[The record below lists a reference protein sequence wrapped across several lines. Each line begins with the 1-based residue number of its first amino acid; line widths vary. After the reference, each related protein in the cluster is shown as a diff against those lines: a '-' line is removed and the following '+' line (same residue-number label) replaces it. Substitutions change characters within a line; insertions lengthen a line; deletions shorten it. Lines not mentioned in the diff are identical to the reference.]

1 MSSESIGGQPEGLIA
16 GAEDPHAPRSA
27 VCRLKVS
34 GDTCVTL
41 WHGVDC
47 EAGTTPE
54 CKLQLSPERPAIIGR
69 AEGHQVH
76 YLDPAFRPTR
86 LVPGTGQNIMQS
98 AGHGSDLYVSRGHF
112 MLRAAC
118 HGVLLVNGVPRP
130 GGGLRAPRN
139 GTRMVVPERRD
150 MTAGEEYRIDS
161 GAMAVIVLPNGAEVQ
176 ISAE

>member
-1 MSSESIGGQPEGLIA
+1 MSSESNGGQPDGLVGRPEEPQVA
-16 GAEDPHAPRSA
+16 VFA
-27 VCRLKVS
+27 VCSLKIT

-54 CKLQLSPERPAIIGR
+54 CKLRLSPDRPAIIGR

-86 LVPGTGQNIMQS
+86 LVPGSGQNIMQ
-98 AGHGSDLYVSRGHF
+98 AEGHGSNMYVSRGHF
-112 MLRAAC
+112 MLRTAGR
-118 HGVLLVNGVPRP
+118 GVMLVNGVPRP

-139 GTRMVVPERRD
+139 GTRMVVPERRH
-150 MTAGEEYRIDS
+150 MTDGEEYLIDS
-161 GAMAVIVLPNGAEVQ
+161 GATAVIILPNGAEVQ
-176 ISAE
+176 IRAE